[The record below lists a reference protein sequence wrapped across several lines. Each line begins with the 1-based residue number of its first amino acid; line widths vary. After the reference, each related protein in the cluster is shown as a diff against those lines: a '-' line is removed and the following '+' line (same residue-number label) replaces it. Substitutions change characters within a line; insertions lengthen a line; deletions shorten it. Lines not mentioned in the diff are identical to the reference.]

1 MGVTDQMTDGPSERE
16 LKTPAAPSLVRRLL
30 AIPEVGI
37 LIPLVVLVLVF
48 YACRPTFLA
57 RDNIVA
63 ILRFMSFVGIIAV
76 GQTLLIIAGE
86 IDISVG
92 SVAGLGAIAA
102 AHLMATAGWPVAA
115 AIGAALL
122 ACALVGAL
130 NGFLIT
136 RLGVPA
142 FIATIGM
149 LYMARGVK
157 HLICGGF
164 PIYPLPPWIGRVG
177 PMEPLGTNWAFVV
190 FIALVLV
197 GDLVLRRTVYGRAL
211 YATGGNI
218 EVARLAGI
226 NTFWI
231 KMSAFI
237 TCSILAG
244 LAGILLMAQLK
255 SGDTTIGEG
264 WELNVIA
271 GVVVGGVSLL
281 GGAGSMLGTLIGVTI
296 LFVVA
301 NGLVVINLNPHWQ
314 TVAIGL
320 VMILAV
326 MVDMARRTGKLD
338 VRRWLA
344 LAARASWLKGAKPPV
359 KEKGP

>member
-1 MGVTDQMTDGPSERE
+1 MASEE
-16 LKTPAAPSLVRRLL
+16 PARDRNPGATPSLARRLL
-30 AIPEVGI
+30 SIPEVGI
-37 LIPLVVLVLVF
+37 LVPLIVLVLFF

-57 RDNIVA
+57 SDNITAV
-63 ILRFMSFVGIIAV
+63 LRAMAFVGIIAV
-76 GQTLLIIAGE
+76 GETLLIIVGE

-92 SVAGLGAIAA
+92 SVAGLGAILA
-102 AHLMATAGWPVAA
+102 AHLMAIAHWHIAA
-115 AIGAALL
+115 AILFALFV
-122 ACALVGAL
+122 CALIGAL
-130 NGFLIT
+130 NGLLIT

-142 FIATIGM
+142 FITTIGM

-157 HLICGGF
+157 ELVCGGNT
-164 PIYPLPPWIGRVG
+164 IYPLPAWINSVG
-177 PMEPLGTNWAFVV
+177 PLKPLGTNWAFVI
-190 FIALVLV
+190 FLALVLA
-197 GDLVLRRTVYGRAL
+197 GDLILRRTVYGRAL
-211 YATGGNI
+211 HATGGNI

-237 TCSILAG
+237 TCSTLSG

-255 SGDTTIGEG
+255 SGETAIGDG

-271 GVVVGGVSLL
+271 SVVVGGVSLL
-281 GGAGSMLGTLIGVTI
+281 GGAGTLLGTLLGVTI
-296 LFVVA
+296 LRVVE
-301 NGLVVINLNPHWQ
+301 NGLVVIKVDPHWQ

-326 MVDMARRTGKLD
+326 MVDVARRTGKLD

-344 LAARASWLKGAKPPV
+344 LAARVPWLKGSKPPV